1 MVFRPAELIRIG
13 SRSWRGPALV
23 RAVDA
28 TAPGRKKR
36 DGSRGK
42 DRVVRSAGE
51 VMFALVKRVRIRGRE
66 YLVLSNE
73 ARRFALDRLESEYRR
88 AVEGR

>member
-1 MVFRPAELIRIG
+1 
-13 SRSWRGPALV
+13 
-23 RAVDA
+23 
-28 TAPGRKKR
+28 
-36 DGSRGK
+36 
-42 DRVVRSAGE
+42 
-51 VMFALVKRVRIRGRE
+51 MFALVKRVRIRGRE